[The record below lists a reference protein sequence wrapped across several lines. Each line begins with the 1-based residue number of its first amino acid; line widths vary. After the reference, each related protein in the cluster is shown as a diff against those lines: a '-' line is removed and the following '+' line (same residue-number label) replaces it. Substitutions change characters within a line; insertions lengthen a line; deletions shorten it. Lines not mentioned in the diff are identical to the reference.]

1 MKSKGV
7 LDRILTS
14 ARKENNDDV
23 KSILFKFSLHKE
35 IDNLWTILE
44 TLVQALLS
52 PLQTGEL
59 SGLST
64 DSLGEPPKF
73 RYVVG
78 EIKFPAKL
86 PLSRRALTNTSG
98 PLTISLFFLMLLAT
112 SACIREIVQLIRLS
126 WRRELVRVVR
136 KVCGG
141 TEKATRCVPLCDAEL
156 ELAPPD

>member
-1 MKSKGV
+1 V

-23 KSILFKFSLHKE
+23 KSILFKLSKHKE
-35 IDNLWTILE
+35 IDKVWTKFE
-44 TLVQALLS
+44 TLVQVLSS

-64 DSLGEPPKF
+64 VCKNDEPPKF
-73 RYVVG
+73 MYVEG

-98 PLTISLFFLMLLAT
+98 PLLLLSLLVLLLAS

-126 WRRELVRVVR
+126 SRRGLIRVVR
-136 KVCGG
+136 KVCVG
-141 TEKATRCVPLCDAEL
+141 T
-156 ELAPPD
+156 